1 ENIKMNLNLKLDLE
15 FYQKILEASHDEI
28 CVSDDKGIIIYC
40 NKAFEENYG
49 LKKEDILGKNV
60 SFLEDSGY
68 STKSPIPIVLKT
80 KTKFSLE
87 QDTQTGKKLIITATP
102 IFDENGNLEFTV
114 ENCRDITE
122 LNNIKNK
129 LEDTKKQV
137 KKYKSE
143 VETLYRTALRIE
155 DTVIMDGIVMRPIIN
170 TVNHV
175 SKTDVSVLLLGES
188 GTGKSS
194 LARYIHHNSNRSNGP
209 FITINCATI
218 SPQLL
223 ESELFGYTSGAF
235 TGASTKGKVG
245 LVELAN
251 GGTLFLDEI
260 GDIPQN
266 LQAKFLQLIQDRT
279 FTPVGSLKNKKVDIR
294 IISATNVDL
303 VSKVKEKKF
312 REDLYYRLNVI
323 EIKLPPL
330 RERRD
335 NLVEIIKYYFN
346 RYSSDFNLNKT
357 ISKEAMDAIA
367 NYRFPGNIREL
378 QNIIQ
383 KILLTCT
390 DNHITI
396 DDLPNILT
404 KNIHITNNG
413 NKTHISQINKVI
425 ISDSK
430 STNYKNKN
438 FDTLIKEYEKNI
450 ILDAYEKFGSS
461 YKVAKHLEI
470 SQSKANRLIRKYTN
484 T

>member
-1 ENIKMNLNLKLDLE
+1 MNFELNLE
-15 FYQKILEASHDEI
+15 FYQNILEASHDEI
-28 CVSDDKGIIIYC
+28 CVSDNKGIIIYC

-60 SFLEDSGY
+60 SFLEESGY
-68 STKSPIPIVLKT
+68 STKSPIPVVLKT
-80 KTKFSLE
+80 KSKFSLE

-102 IFDENGNLEFTV
+102 VFDENGDLEFTV

-155 DTVIMDGIVMRPIIN
+155 DTVIMDGLVMKPIIN

-194 LARYIHHNSNRSNGP
+194 LARYIHHNSNRTNGP

-245 LVELAN
+245 LVELAD

-266 LQAKFLQLIQDRT
+266 LQAKFLQLIQDKT

-294 IISATNVDL
+294 IISATNADL
-303 VSKVKEKKF
+303 ISKIKEKKF

-357 ISKEAMDAIA
+357 ISKDAIDIIA

-396 DDLPNILT
+396 DDLPHILT
-404 KNIHITNNG
+404 KNVNIDINE
-413 NKTHISQINKVI
+413 NKMNISDINKI
-425 ISDSK
+425 IMSN
-430 STNYKNKN
+430 STSIDYKNKN
-438 FDTLIKEYEKNI
+438 FNTLIMEYEKNI
-450 ILDAYEKFGSS
+450 ILDNYEKFGSS

-470 SQSKANRLIRKYTN
+470 SQSKASRLIRKYTN

>member
-1 ENIKMNLNLKLDLE
+1 MNLDLE

-279 FTPVGSLKNKKVDIR
+279 FIPVGSLKNKKVDIR

>member
-1 ENIKMNLNLKLDLE
+1 MNLDLE

-102 IFDENGNLEFTV
+102 IFDENGHLEFTV

-438 FDTLIKEYEKNI
+438 FDTLIKE
-450 ILDAYEKFGSS
+450 
-461 YKVAKHLEI
+461 
-470 SQSKANRLIRKYTN
+470 
-484 T
+484 

>member
-1 ENIKMNLNLKLDLE
+1 MNLDLE

-102 IFDENGNLEFTV
+102 IFDENGHLEFTV

>member
-1 ENIKMNLNLKLDLE
+1 MKLDLE

-470 SQSKANRLIRKYTN
+470 SHSKANRLIRKYTN

>member
-1 ENIKMNLNLKLDLE
+1 MNLDLE

-470 SQSKANRLIRKYTN
+470 SQSKAN
-484 T
+484 

>member
-1 ENIKMNLNLKLDLE
+1 
-15 FYQKILEASHDEI
+15 
-28 CVSDDKGIIIYC
+28 GIIIYC

>member
-1 ENIKMNLNLKLDLE
+1 MKLDLE

-430 STNYKNKN
+430 FTNYKNKN

>member
-1 ENIKMNLNLKLDLE
+1 
-15 FYQKILEASHDEI
+15 
-28 CVSDDKGIIIYC
+28 
-40 NKAFEENYG
+40 
-49 LKKEDILGKNV
+49 GKNV

>member
-1 ENIKMNLNLKLDLE
+1 MNLDLE

-346 RYSSDFNLNKT
+346 RYSSDFNLNKS

>member
-1 ENIKMNLNLKLDLE
+1 MNLDLE

-80 KTKFSLE
+80 KNKFSLE

>member
-1 ENIKMNLNLKLDLE
+1 MNLDLE

-102 IFDENGNLEFTV
+102 IFDENGHLEFTV

-346 RYSSDFNLNKT
+346 RYSSNFNLNKT

-438 FDTLIKEYEKNI
+438 LTL
-450 ILDAYEKFGSS
+450 
-461 YKVAKHLEI
+461 
-470 SQSKANRLIRKYTN
+470 
-484 T
+484 

>member
-1 ENIKMNLNLKLDLE
+1 
-15 FYQKILEASHDEI
+15 
-28 CVSDDKGIIIYC
+28 VSDDKGIIIYC

-102 IFDENGNLEFTV
+102 IFDENGHLEFTV

>member
-1 ENIKMNLNLKLDLE
+1 
-15 FYQKILEASHDEI
+15 EASHDEI

>member
-1 ENIKMNLNLKLDLE
+1 MNLDLE

-155 DTVIMDGIVMRPIIN
+155 DTVIMDGIVMKPIIN

-357 ISKEAMDAIA
+357 ISKEAVDAIA

>member
-1 ENIKMNLNLKLDLE
+1 MNLDLE
-15 FYQKILEASHDEI
+15 FYKKILEASHDEI
-28 CVSDDKGIIIYC
+28 CASDDKGIIIYC

-60 SFLEDSGY
+60 SFLEESGY
-68 STKSPIPIVLKT
+68 STKSPIPVVLRT
-80 KTKFSLE
+80 KSKFSLE
-87 QDTQTGKKLIITATP
+87 QDTQTGKKLIITASP
-102 IFDENGNLEFTV
+102 VFDENGELEFTV

-155 DTVIMDGIVMRPIIN
+155 DTVIMDGVVMRPIMN

-188 GTGKSS
+188 GIGKSS
-194 LARYIHHNSNRSNGP
+194 LARYIHHNSNRASGP

-294 IISATNVDL
+294 IISATNADL
-303 VSKVKEKKF
+303 ISKVKEKKF

-330 RERRD
+330 RERKD

-357 ISKEAMDAIA
+357 ISKEAINIIA

-383 KILLTCT
+383 KILLTCR
-390 DNHITI
+390 DNHITT

-404 KNIHITNNG
+404 KNVNTVNSGNNFPTYTTDVD
-413 NKTHISQINKVI
+413 NSLPI
-425 ISDSK
+425 D
-430 STNYKNKN
+430 YKNKN
-438 FDTLIKEYEKNI
+438 FNTLIMEYEKNV
-450 ILDAYEKFGSS
+450 ILDAYEKLGSS
-461 YKVAKHLEI
+461 YKVARLLEI

>member
-1 ENIKMNLNLKLDLE
+1 
-15 FYQKILEASHDEI
+15 DEI

>member
-1 ENIKMNLNLKLDLE
+1 
-15 FYQKILEASHDEI
+15 
-28 CVSDDKGIIIYC
+28 IIYC

-102 IFDENGNLEFTV
+102 IFDENGHLEFTV

>member
-1 ENIKMNLNLKLDLE
+1 
-15 FYQKILEASHDEI
+15 
-28 CVSDDKGIIIYC
+28 
-40 NKAFEENYG
+40 ENYG

-87 QDTQTGKKLIITATP
+87 QDTQAGKKLIITATP

-294 IISATNVDL
+294 IISATNADL

-367 NYRFPGNIREL
+367 NYGFPGNIREL

>member
-1 ENIKMNLNLKLDLE
+1 ME

-294 IISATNVDL
+294 IISATNADL

>member
-1 ENIKMNLNLKLDLE
+1 MNLNLELDLE

-28 CVSDDKGIIIYC
+28 CVSDDRGIIIYC

>member
-1 ENIKMNLNLKLDLE
+1 
-15 FYQKILEASHDEI
+15 
-28 CVSDDKGIIIYC
+28 DKGIIIYC

-102 IFDENGNLEFTV
+102 IFDENGHLEFTV

>member
-1 ENIKMNLNLKLDLE
+1 MNLNLE

-294 IISATNVDL
+294 IISATNADL

-367 NYRFPGNIREL
+367 NYGFPGNIREL

-425 ISDSK
+425 VSDSK

>member
-1 ENIKMNLNLKLDLE
+1 
-15 FYQKILEASHDEI
+15 
-28 CVSDDKGIIIYC
+28 
-40 NKAFEENYG
+40 
-49 LKKEDILGKNV
+49 
-60 SFLEDSGY
+60 
-68 STKSPIPIVLKT
+68 
-80 KTKFSLE
+80 
-87 QDTQTGKKLIITATP
+87 
-102 IFDENGNLEFTV
+102 
-114 ENCRDITE
+114 
-122 LNNIKNK
+122 
-129 LEDTKKQV
+129 
-137 KKYKSE
+137 
-143 VETLYRTALRIE
+143 
-155 DTVIMDGIVMRPIIN
+155 
-170 TVNHV
+170 
-175 SKTDVSVLLLGES
+175 
-188 GTGKSS
+188 
-194 LARYIHHNSNRSNGP
+194 
-209 FITINCATI
+209 
-218 SPQLL
+218 
-223 ESELFGYTSGAF
+223 
-235 TGASTKGKVG
+235 
-245 LVELAN
+245 
-251 GGTLFLDEI
+251 TLFLDEI

-425 ISDSK
+425 K
-430 STNYKNKN
+430 T
-438 FDTLIKEYEKNI
+438 E
-450 ILDAYEKFGSS
+450 
-461 YKVAKHLEI
+461 
-470 SQSKANRLIRKYTN
+470 
-484 T
+484 

>member
-1 ENIKMNLNLKLDLE
+1 
-15 FYQKILEASHDEI
+15 
-28 CVSDDKGIIIYC
+28 
-40 NKAFEENYG
+40 
-49 LKKEDILGKNV
+49 
-60 SFLEDSGY
+60 
-68 STKSPIPIVLKT
+68 
-80 KTKFSLE
+80 
-87 QDTQTGKKLIITATP
+87 
-102 IFDENGNLEFTV
+102 
-114 ENCRDITE
+114 
-122 LNNIKNK
+122 
-129 LEDTKKQV
+129 
-137 KKYKSE
+137 
-143 VETLYRTALRIE
+143 
-155 DTVIMDGIVMRPIIN
+155 MDGIVMRPIIN

-294 IISATNVDL
+294 IISATNADL

-390 DNHITI
+390 DNHIII

-404 KNIHITNNG
+404 KNIH
-413 NKTHISQINKVI
+413 
-425 ISDSK
+425 
-430 STNYKNKN
+430 
-438 FDTLIKEYEKNI
+438 
-450 ILDAYEKFGSS
+450 
-461 YKVAKHLEI
+461 
-470 SQSKANRLIRKYTN
+470 
-484 T
+484 

>member
-1 ENIKMNLNLKLDLE
+1 MKLDLE

-40 NKAFEENYG
+40 NKAFEENYV

>member
-1 ENIKMNLNLKLDLE
+1 NIKMNLDLE

-102 IFDENGNLEFTV
+102 IFDENGHLEFTV

>member
-1 ENIKMNLNLKLDLE
+1 
-15 FYQKILEASHDEI
+15 LEASHDEI

>member
-1 ENIKMNLNLKLDLE
+1 
-15 FYQKILEASHDEI
+15 
-28 CVSDDKGIIIYC
+28 
-40 NKAFEENYG
+40 NYG

-102 IFDENGNLEFTV
+102 IFDENGHLEFTV

>member
-1 ENIKMNLNLKLDLE
+1 MNLDLE

-155 DTVIMDGIVMRPIIN
+155 DTIIMDGIVMRPIIN

>member
-1 ENIKMNLNLKLDLE
+1 MDLDLE
-15 FYQKILEASHDEI
+15 FYKKILEASHDEI
-28 CVSDDKGIIIYC
+28 CASDDKGIIIYC

-60 SFLEDSGY
+60 SFLEESGY
-68 STKSPIPIVLKT
+68 STKSPIPVVLRT
-80 KTKFSLE
+80 KSKFSLE
-87 QDTQTGKKLIITATP
+87 QDTQTGKKLIITASP
-102 IFDENGNLEFTV
+102 VFDENGELEFTV

-137 KKYKSE
+137 KRYKSE

-155 DTVIMDGIVMRPIIN
+155 DTVIMDGVVMRPIMN

-194 LARYIHHNSNRSNGP
+194 LARYIHHNSNRASGS

-294 IISATNVDL
+294 IISATNADL
-303 VSKVKEKKF
+303 ISKVKEKKF

-330 RERRD
+330 RERKD

-357 ISKEAMDAIA
+357 ISKEAISIIA

-383 KILLTCT
+383 KILLTCR
-390 DNHITI
+390 DNHITT
-396 DDLPNILT
+396 DDLPSILT
-404 KNIHITNNG
+404 KNVNTVNSGNNSPTYTTDVD
-413 NKTHISQINKVI
+413 NSLPI
-425 ISDSK
+425 D
-430 STNYKNKN
+430 YKNKN
-438 FDTLIKEYEKNI
+438 FNTLIMEYEKNV
-450 ILDAYEKFGSS
+450 ILDAYEKLGSS
-461 YKVAKHLEI
+461 YKVARLLEI

>member
-1 ENIKMNLNLKLDLE
+1 MNLDLE

-413 NKTHISQINKVI
+413 NKTHISQINK
-425 ISDSK
+425 
-430 STNYKNKN
+430 
-438 FDTLIKEYEKNI
+438 
-450 ILDAYEKFGSS
+450 
-461 YKVAKHLEI
+461 
-470 SQSKANRLIRKYTN
+470 
-484 T
+484 

>member
-1 ENIKMNLNLKLDLE
+1 MNLDLE

-102 IFDENGNLEFTV
+102 IFDENGHLEFTV

-175 SKTDVSVLLLGES
+175 SKTDVSVLLSGES

-346 RYSSDFNLNKT
+346 RYSSNFNLNKT

>member
-1 ENIKMNLNLKLDLE
+1 MNLDLE

-102 IFDENGNLEFTV
+102 IFDENGHLEFTV

-413 NKTHISQINKVI
+413 NKTHISQINNVI

>member
-1 ENIKMNLNLKLDLE
+1 MNLDLE

-396 DDLPNILT
+396 DD
-404 KNIHITNNG
+404 
-413 NKTHISQINKVI
+413 
-425 ISDSK
+425 
-430 STNYKNKN
+430 
-438 FDTLIKEYEKNI
+438 
-450 ILDAYEKFGSS
+450 
-461 YKVAKHLEI
+461 
-470 SQSKANRLIRKYTN
+470 
-484 T
+484 

>member
-1 ENIKMNLNLKLDLE
+1 MKLDLE

-60 SFLEDSGY
+60 SFLEESGY

-87 QDTQTGKKLIITATP
+87 QDTQTRKKLIITATP

-303 VSKVKEKKF
+303 ISKVKEKKF

-357 ISKEAMDAIA
+357 ISKEAMDTIA
-367 NYRFPGNIREL
+367 NYKFPGNIREL

-425 ISDSK
+425 TSDSK

>member
-1 ENIKMNLNLKLDLE
+1 
-15 FYQKILEASHDEI
+15 
-28 CVSDDKGIIIYC
+28 
-40 NKAFEENYG
+40 
-49 LKKEDILGKNV
+49 

>member
-1 ENIKMNLNLKLDLE
+1 MNLNLELDLE

-28 CVSDDKGIIIYC
+28 CVSDDRGIIIYC

-194 LARYIHHNSNRSNGP
+194 LARYIHHNSNRSNSP

>member
-1 ENIKMNLNLKLDLE
+1 MNLDLE